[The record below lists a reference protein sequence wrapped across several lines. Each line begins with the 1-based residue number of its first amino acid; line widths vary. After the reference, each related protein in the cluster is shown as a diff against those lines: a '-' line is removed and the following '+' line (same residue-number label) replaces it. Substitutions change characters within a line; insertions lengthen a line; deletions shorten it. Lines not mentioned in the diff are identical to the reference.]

1 MSQSRVRVNA
11 SNEFNPREWLRREV
25 LWASLMTPY
34 NRQLATWIEGTALPQ
49 HLGNSTR
56 QKIYGEEPDAEAQ
69 SLAFFNQGKSLAGL
83 ISSVALFDACLDR
96 TGYGAHVNI
105 LGVQARSV
113 DKVLERAANQF
124 SRLTYSDEE
133 EAEIFA
139 ESSALAKTALQF
151 EYSHPARNEAFFKA
165 GIMMV
170 WLASSEAASWIDNSK
185 QNPES
190 SLPTLLIED
199 GGTPR
204 SGGDRVNKLQPIFK
218 KLIDSNVYTDFAR
231 I

>member
-1 MSQSRVRVNA
+1 
-11 SNEFNPREWLRREV
+11 
-25 LWASLMTPY
+25 
-34 NRQLATWIEGTALPQ
+34 
-49 HLGNSTR
+49 
-56 QKIYGEEPDAEAQ
+56 
-69 SLAFFNQGKSLAGL
+69 
-83 ISSVALFDACLDR
+83 
-96 TGYGAHVNI
+96 
-105 LGVQARSV
+105 
-113 DKVLERAANQF
+113 LERGANQF
-124 SRLTYSDEE
+124 SRPTYSEEE

-139 ESSALAKTALQF
+139 ESSALVKTAVQF
-151 EYSHPARNEAFFKA
+151 EHSHPARNEAFFKA

-170 WLASSEAASWIDNSK
+170 WLASSEAALWIDNSK
-185 QNPES
+185 QNSES